1 MKNLHLFR
9 LLFVSMIVTA
19 FAAFTGCSDDDDVNF
34 DIPTLEIKAESG
46 ADLEQGLVFDENGG
60 DQSIQI
66 ITNGNWKIS
75 GADQEWLAVSPALEG
90 RGNQTVKLGVAA
102 LNENEHGRNAEL
114 KISVSTVVYGKDKV
128 VATKSIKISQTKGG
142 EIISEEL
149 IYGNNF
155 DKEIAQKVNDRWPFL
170 DQSDAWKNQEGSGAE
185 TVTYEQ
191 KGCSVRTSGASGGYE
206 GASGNNKVFFG
217 SEFVIKDIT
226 LPEGKTNFSI
236 KFGGNYF
243 EYSSKDNHFDP
254 AKFLVTLGNGT
265 GWSESVTYKQ
275 IGGDETQRPNWVLF
289 EAQFSLKEPIEKL
302 SIKFNAKVSS
312 CFSIDDVKLVEGV
325 GGQEIS
331 FEGGSVD
338 PEPQPEGDAIY
349 KNDFDKADAVKG
361 DKGWPYLDQSDVW
374 MNHTGS
380 GATGVTYASQSASV
394 RQSGKLSGN
403 YGGASARN
411 KIFFGSTPATFEIE
425 GIELPAGKRNFRLT
439 FGGNYYNYNEK
450 SNTFDVNK
458 FPVVLGNGTALSSKI
473 EYKKIAG
480 DDSTDPY
487 WTQFA
492 ADFTLP
498 EGTTSLTIKFEALE
512 ASVFAIDDV
521 VLTEGQG
528 GQEISFE
535 GGSVDPEPE
544 PQPSGDAV
552 YKNDFDKADAAQQ
565 GGKWPYL
572 DQSDVWINHT
582 GTGAANVTYES
593 KSMSARQSGKL
604 SGNYE
609 GASARNKIFFGS
621 LPAQFSIK
629 GIELPAGKRNFRLT
643 FGGNYYNYNSKSNA
657 FDMAKFPIVLGNGTA
672 LSSKIEYK
680 KIAGDDSVDPYWTQ
694 FAADFTL
701 PEGTKT
707 LTIMFE
713 ALEASVFAIDDIVLT
728 EGQGGPQITFDGGS
742 VDPEP
747 QPGQSMTIAEVIAAG
762 QNQQVT
768 VEAQLIAKHE
778 RGFIIEDKTGK
789 LYVYT
794 PTEAKVGATVKVEGT
809 TGAYNDMFQVSKATV
824 TLVKEGTYT
833 YPAAEKW
840 TGAQIESYAH
850 GKDYT
855 ITYIEYEGQL
865 DITPNPKYPDSFYYN
880 IILDGTTVKGSLV
893 NPLAGVVDQALNG
906 KKVSVKGYTIGAAGK
921 TRDFFNT
928 MAVEVKE
935 AGGSTPEPQPG
946 QSMTI
951 AEVIATGQNQ
961 QVAVEGQ
968 IIGKHERGFVI
979 EDKTGKL
986 YVYTPTE
993 AKVGDTVKVEGTTGA
1008 YNDMFQVSKATVT
1021 LVKEGT
1027 YTYPA
1032 AEKWTGAQIESYAH
1046 GKDYTI
1052 TYIEYEGQLDI
1063 TPNPK
1068 YPDSFYYNIILDG
1081 TTVKGSLVNP
1091 LAGVVDQALNG
1102 KKVSV
1107 KGYTIGASGKT
1118 RDFFNTLAV
1127 EVKEIGGGT
1136 PTPEPGKPVVEIT
1149 SKFNTAENA
1158 LQFTVECTSKN
1169 AENGKYVCEETAQIK
1184 EILASV
1190 GDMPLETVYDMI
1202 VEQLG
1207 RPMDA
1212 QALNGAGHVITRS
1225 NKTVGTMFTC
1235 IVAVSNAQG
1244 KTLQSAEAKF
1254 EGGSTPEPQPGQG
1267 KTLVVD
1273 MATLGGTDLDV
1284 TMLDQ
1289 FAPLH
1294 IVCEQGVGNNAPKYY
1309 ANGTSV
1315 RLYAENTM
1323 TISGAKITKIE
1334 FTYSG
1339 GRNDFEAPTEGSFSA
1354 DNAVWTGA
1362 SSNLVLKVMAHNA
1375 SGKSGQARIAK
1386 MVVTY
1391 E

>member
-19 FAAFTGCSDDDDVNF
+19 FSAFTGCSDDDDVNF

-60 DQSIQI
+60 DESIQI

-75 GADQEWLAVSPALEG
+75 GANEEWLAVSPALED

-142 EIISEEL
+142 EVISEEL

-155 DKEIAQKVNDRWPFL
+155 DKEVAQKVNDRWPFL
-170 DQSDAWKNQEGSGAE
+170 DQSDVWKNQEGSGAE

-217 SEFVIKDIT
+217 SELVIKDIT

-236 KFGGNYF
+236 RFGGNYF

-254 AKFLVTLGNGT
+254 AKFLLSLGNGT
-265 GWSESVTYKQ
+265 GWAENVTYKQ

-289 EAQFSLKEPIEKL
+289 EAQFSLKEPVEKL

-331 FEGGSVD
+331 FEGGSVE
-338 PEPQPEGDAIY
+338 PEPQPQPQPSGDAIY

-380 GATGVTYASQSASV
+380 GVAGVTYTSQSASA

-403 YGGASARN
+403 YEGASARN
-411 KIFFGSTPATFEIE
+411 KIFFGSMPATFEIG

-480 DDSTDPY
+480 DDATDPY

-498 EGTTSLTIKFEALE
+498 EGTTTLTIKFEALE

-535 GGSVDPEPE
+535 GGSVEPEPQ
-544 PQPSGDAV
+544 PQPSGDAI
-552 YKNDFDKADAAQQ
+552 YKNDFDKADAAKE
-565 GGKWPYL
+565 GNKWPYL

-582 GTGAANVTYES
+582 GSGVANVTYET

-643 FGGNYYNYNSKSNA
+643 FGGNYYNYNSKSNT
-657 FDMAKFPIVLGNGTA
+657 FDVTKFPVVLGNGTG

-680 KIAGDDSVDPYWTQ
+680 KIAGDDATDPYWTQ

-701 PEGTKT
+701 PEGTTT
-707 LTIMFE
+707 LTIKFE
-713 ALEASVFAIDDIVLT
+713 ALEASVFAIDDVVLT
-728 EGQGGPQITFDGGS
+728 EGQGGQEISFEGGS
-742 VDPEP
+742 VEPEP
-747 QPGQSMTIAEVIAAG
+747 QPQPETGKTIAEMIAGG

-794 PTEAKVGATVKVEGT
+794 STDAKVGDTVKVEGM
-809 TGAYNDMFQVSKATV
+809 TGAYNDMFQISKATV
-824 TLVKEGTYT
+824 TVVKNGSYT

-840 TGAQIESYAH
+840 TGAQIEAYAH
-850 GKDYT
+850 GNNYD
-855 ITYIEYEGQL
+855 ITFIEYEGKL
-865 DITPNPKYPDSFYYN
+865 EITPNSKHPDSPYYN
-880 IILDGTTVKGSLV
+880 IILNGTTVKGSLV
-893 NPLAGVVDQALNG
+893 NPLASVVDQALNG
-906 KKVSVKGYTIGAAGK
+906 KNVTVKGYTIGASGK

-935 AGGSTPEPQPG
+935 AGSVTPELQP
-946 QSMTI
+946 
-951 AEVIATGQNQ
+951 
-961 QVAVEGQ
+961 
-968 IIGKHERGFVI
+968 
-979 EDKTGKL
+979 
-986 YVYTPTE
+986 E
-993 AKVGDTVKVEGTTGA
+993 A
-1008 YNDMFQVSKATVT
+1008 
-1021 LVKEGT
+1021 
-1027 YTYPA
+1027 
-1032 AEKWTGAQIESYAH
+1032 
-1046 GKDYTI
+1046 
-1052 TYIEYEGQLDI
+1052 
-1063 TPNPK
+1063 
-1068 YPDSFYYNIILDG
+1068 
-1081 TTVKGSLVNP
+1081 
-1091 LAGVVDQALNG
+1091 
-1102 KKVSV
+1102 
-1107 KGYTIGASGKT
+1107 
-1118 RDFFNTLAV
+1118 
-1127 EVKEIGGGT
+1127 
-1136 PTPEPGKPVVEIT
+1136 GKPVVEIT
-1149 SKFNTAENA
+1149 SQFNAAENA
-1158 LQFTVECTSKN
+1158 LQFIVKCTSKN
-1169 AENGKYVCEETAQIK
+1169 ADNGKYVCEETAQIK

-1190 GDMPLETVYDMI
+1190 GDMPLETVYDLI
-1202 VEQLG
+1202 VERMG
-1207 RPMDA
+1207 RPMEA
-1212 QALNGAGHVITRS
+1212 QSLNGTGHVITRS
-1225 NKTVGTMFTC
+1225 DKTAGTMFTC

-1254 EGGSTPEPQPGQG
+1254 EGGSTPEPQPGEA

-1273 MATLGGTDLDV
+1273 MATLGAETIEV
-1284 TMLDQ
+1284 TTLDQ

-1294 IVCEQGVGNNAPKYY
+1294 IVCDKGTNKLSSKYY
-1309 ANGTSV
+1309 SSDHSL
-1315 RLYAENTM
+1315 RLYDNNTI
-1323 TISGAKITKIE
+1323 TLSGVKITKIE

-1339 GRNDFEAPTEGSFSA
+1339 GRNDFEAPSEGSFST

-1362 SSNLVLKVMAHNA
+1362 SSNLVLKVQERNA
-1375 SGKSGQARIAK
+1375 QNKSGQARIAK